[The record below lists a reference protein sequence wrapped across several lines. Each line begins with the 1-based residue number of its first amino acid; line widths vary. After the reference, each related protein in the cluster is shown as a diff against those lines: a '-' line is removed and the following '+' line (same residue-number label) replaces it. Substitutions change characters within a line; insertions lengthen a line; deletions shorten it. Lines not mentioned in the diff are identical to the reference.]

1 MLKLARLAAFAAA
14 GLFVTGLAFA
24 DDKPVTVNGVTIP
37 EARIDLRVKFAAR
50 QGEADT
56 PELRKMIKDDLI
68 NLELMSQE
76 ATKKG
81 LDKQPDTVQQIEL
94 ARQSALAGAF
104 IQDYTK
110 NHPISEDALKQEYDS
125 LKSKLGSKEYKV
137 AHILVNSEKE
147 ATAIAKQLKKGA
159 KFDKLAKAK
168 SKDPG
173 SSAHGGELGWNAPS
187 NFVPPFAEAMLTLKK
202 GQISAP
208 VQTQFGWHIIKLEDT
223 RDLKVPDFDQVKPN
237 LMQRMQQQ
245 AIQKLLASLRANA
258 KIEE

>member
-1 MLKLARLAAFAAA
+1 MLKFARLAAIAMA
-14 GLFVTGLAFA
+14 GILASGLALA

-37 EARIDLRVKFAAR
+37 EARVDLRVKFAAR

-76 ATKKG
+76 AVKKG
-81 LDKQPDTVQQIEL
+81 LDKQPDTIQQLEL
-94 ARQSALAGAF
+94 ARQSTLAGAF
-104 IQDYTK
+104 VQDYTK
-110 NHPISEDALKQEYDS
+110 NHPISEDTLKQEYDS

-137 AHILVNSEKE
+137 AHILVDSEKE
-147 ATAIAKQLKKGA
+147 AAAISRQLKKGA

-173 SSAHGGELGWNAPS
+173 SSANGGELGWNAPS

-202 GQISAP
+202 GQVSAP

-223 RDLKVPDFDQVKPN
+223 RDLKVPPFDQVKPN

-245 AIQKLLASLRANA
+245 AVQKAIANLRASA